1 MNNTLRKDS
10 KKDCC
15 FEISSSDKRVY
26 QFCASSQKE
35 AEEWVEQIDFVL
47 RDMSGVIPLDEEDQ
61 ETYDDIGAVEAE
73 PIDDDIYEELP
84 GLPFLTHRHTHC
96 VLCQRM

>member
-1 MNNTLRKDS
+1 MCGCVWL
-10 KKDCC
+10 CV
-15 FEISSSDKRVY
+15 F
-26 QFCASSQKE
+26 A
-35 AEEWVEQIDFVL
+35 
-47 RDMSGVIPLDEEDQ
+47 DMSGVIPLDEEDQ